1 MLESAQA
8 ALGIA
13 QRDYL
18 PVQFI
23 VQPSILSE
31 VGRFAPTLLIIGFFF
46 ILSRGMGAQM
56 GGGPGGGLF
65 NVGKSKAVKATKVSA
80 CCECH
85 AVKCHAA
92 KCHAECT

>member
-1 MLESAQA
+1 LHADCHTDCHTDCIVLESAQA

-23 VQPSILSE
+23 VQPSIMAE
-31 VGRFAPTLLIIGFFF
+31 VGRFAPTLLIIGFSL
-46 ILSRGMGAQM
+46 ILSRGMGASG

-65 NVGKSKAVKATKVSA
+65 NVGKSKAVKATKVRA
-80 CCECH
+80 ML
-85 AVKCHAA
+85 
-92 KCHAECT
+92 